1 MSQFL
6 LIRKYG
12 GCGILPSGTYH
23 LGLPT
28 TVEDRRRNAT
38 ELFGELIDEYDSQA
52 PPTTGD
58 RRQATGDRVGAG
70 LTPDA

>member
-1 MSQFL
+1 GEEVVAQFL

-28 TVEDRRRNAT
+28 NVEDRRRNAT
-38 ELFGELIDEYDSQA
+38 ELFGELLQKYGLRS
-52 PPTTGD
+52 TGA
-58 RRQATGDRVGAG
+58 ATQENETGVALG
-70 LTPDA
+70 LNN

>member
-1 MSQFL
+1 VVQFL

-28 TVEDRRRNAT
+28 SIEDRRRNAT
-38 ELFGELIDEYDSQA
+38 ELFEELVKEFNNPA
-52 PPTTGD
+52 VPMGGK
-58 RRQATGDRVGAG
+58 R
-70 LTPDA
+70 